1 MIFFIIGSELPL
13 PFVEEFGPVVVGV
26 VLELLLEFVDPNKF
40 PTIAVAVDIRLEVL
54 FLEESSAEKT

>member
-1 MIFFIIGSELPL
+1 MKWPELPL
-13 PFVEEFGPVVVGV
+13 PFVEELEFGPAVVGV